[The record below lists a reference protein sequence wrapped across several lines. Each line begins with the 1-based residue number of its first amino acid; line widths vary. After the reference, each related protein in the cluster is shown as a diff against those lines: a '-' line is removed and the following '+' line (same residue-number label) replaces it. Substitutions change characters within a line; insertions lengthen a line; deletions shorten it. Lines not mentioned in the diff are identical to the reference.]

1 MQAMQLFK
9 PNVVEEMPLQPME
22 LPVPH
27 PAEGQVLLKVQ
38 VCGVCRTDLHICEGE
53 LTPPRYPIIP
63 GHQVVGMVEMLGEG
77 VEGLEIGQRV
87 GAAWLGQTCGKCAF
101 CLRGEENLCPQ
112 ARFTGFHHDGGYAE
126 WMVAEAG
133 FVYPLPGELS
143 ERQAAP
149 LLCAG
154 IIGYRALRKTG
165 LQPGERLGL
174 YGFGASA
181 HLAIQI
187 ARYWECEVFVFTRS
201 RSHQRHAEALGAAWV
216 GTPDQ
221 APPQP
226 LDRAVSFA
234 PAGEII
240 PQALAAL
247 RPGGVLAINAVHA
260 SSIPEMPYS
269 LIYGERVL
277 TSVAN
282 ATRQD
287 GMELLELAVKIPLQ
301 PDTVTYPLEDANEA
315 LLDLKYSRLNG
326 EAVLEIG
333 AYSR

>member
-1 MQAMQLFK
+1 MQAMQLLK
-9 PNVVEEMPLQPME
+9 PAAVEELPLQPVD
-22 LPVPH
+22 LPIPK
-27 PAEGQVLLKVQ
+27 PASGEVLVRVQ
-38 VCGVCRTDLHICEGE
+38 ACGVCRTDLHICEGE
-53 LTPPRYPIIP
+53 LIPPRYPIIP
-63 GHQVVGMVEMLGEG
+63 GHQVVGLVEMLGEG

-87 GAAWLGQTCGKCAF
+87 GVAWLGQACGKCAF

-112 ARFTGFHHDGGYAE
+112 ARFTGFHTHGGYAD
-126 WMVAEAG
+126 WMIADAR
-133 FVYPLPGELS
+133 FVFPLPAGLS

-154 IIGYRALRKTG
+154 IIGYRALRKAG

-174 YGFGASA
+174 FGFGASA

-187 ARYWECEVFVFTRS
+187 AQFWGCEVFVFTRS
-201 RSHQRHAEALGAAWV
+201 RNHQQHAEALGAVWV
-216 GTPDQ
+216 GRPDET
-221 APPQP
+221 PPQP

-234 PAGEII
+234 PAGEIV
-240 PQALAAL
+240 PPALAAL

-260 SSIPEMPYS
+260 SPIPELPYD

-277 TSVAN
+277 TSVTN
-282 ATRQD
+282 ATRRD
-287 GMELLELAVKIPLQ
+287 GLELLDLAVKIPLQ

-333 AYSR
+333 SLLG

>member
-1 MQAMQLFK
+1 MQAMQLK
-9 PNVVEEMPLQPME
+9 RPSPIEELPLQPVDV
-22 LPVPH
+22 PVPH
-27 PAEGQVLLKVQ
+27 PTQGQVLLRVQ
-38 VCGVCRTDLHICEGE
+38 ACGVCRTDLHICEGD
-53 LTPPRYPIIP
+53 LIPPQFPIVP
-63 GHQVVGMVEMLGEG
+63 GHQAVGIVEMLGEG
-77 VEGLEIGQRV
+77 VQTVDIGQRV
-87 GAAWLGQTCGKCAF
+87 GVAWLGWACGECAY

-112 ARFTGFHHDGGYAE
+112 ARFTGFHVHGGYAD
-126 WMVAEAG
+126 WMLADAR
-133 FVYPLPGELS
+133 FVFPLPAELS

-187 ARYWECEVFVFTRS
+187 ARFWDCEVFVFTRS
-201 RSHQRHAEALGAAWV
+201 RNHQQHAEALGAAWV
-216 GTPDQ
+216 GKPDET
-221 APPQP
+221 PPQP

-240 PQALAAL
+240 PLALAAL
-247 RPGGVLAINAVHA
+247 RPGGTLAVNAVHA
-260 SSIPEMPYS
+260 SPIPTMPYDH
-269 LIYGERVL
+269 IYGERVL
-277 TSVAN
+277 TSVTN

-287 GMELLELAVKIPLQ
+287 GLELLDWAVKIPLHA
-301 PDTVTYPLEDANEA
+301 DTVTYPLEDANEA

-333 AYSR
+333 SLLV

>member
-240 PQALAAL
+240 PLALAAL

>member
-9 PNVVEEMPLQPME
+9 PAPVEELPLQPVD
-22 LPVPH
+22 LNVPQ
-27 PAEGQVLLKVQ
+27 PASGQVLLRVQ

-53 LTPPRYPIIP
+53 LTPPHYPIIP
-63 GHQVVGMVEMLGEG
+63 GHQVVGIVEMLGED
-77 VEGLEIGQRV
+77 VQGLEIGQRV
-87 GAAWLGQTCGKCAF
+87 GAAWLGKTCGKCAF
-101 CLRGEENLCPQ
+101 CMRGEENLCPQ
-112 ARFTGFHHDGGYAE
+112 ARFTGFHFNGGYAE

-133 FVYPLPGELS
+133 FVYPLPAELS

-154 IIGYRALRKTG
+154 IIGYRALRKSG

-187 ARYWECEVFVFTRS
+187 ARYWGCEVFVFTRS
-201 RSHQRHAEALGAAWV
+201 RNHQRHAEALGAAWV
-216 GTPDQ
+216 GAPDQ
-221 APPQP
+221 TPPQP

-240 PQALAAL
+240 PLGLAAL
-247 RPGGVLAINAVHA
+247 RPGGVLAVNAVHA
-260 SSIPEMPYS
+260 SPIPEMSYH

-282 ATRQD
+282 ATHQD
-287 GMELLELAVKIPLQ
+287 GKELLELAVKIPLQ

-333 AYSR
+333 TYSS